1 MGPVTRPD
9 TTRTAAR
16 APSELDG
23 HATRPRL
30 SYRATAL
37 VRNPWWRSSTA
48 LVWIALLIVYVVW
61 GSTYLAIRVTV
72 ETMPPL
78 ISAGTRFLTAA
89 VLLAVALVVV
99 RRRLSTLRITRREFF
114 GAGTIG
120 ILLLTCGNGG
130 VVIGEQTV
138 PSALAALLVAS
149 VPLWVVVLRFTSGDR
164 PGWATLFGVLVG
176 FVGLAVLALPG
187 GSAGATS
194 AAITIGTVVILGASL
209 CWASGSFLS
218 ARLPLP
224 VDPFVT
230 AVWQM
235 AIGGTALWVLGVA
248 RGELAGT
255 DVLQDPF
262 GFLADISTRSWTALA
277 WLIVAGSVIAFTAY
291 AWLLQNASIS
301 LVSTYA
307 YVNPIVAVVL
317 GGLILD
323 EAVTTAI
330 LVGGAIVVLAV
341 VVVVSTERPR
351 EPDPE
356 PALSD
361 PLSTG
366 PLSTK
371 PLSTK

>member
-1 MGPVTRPD
+1 MGQVTRSD
-9 TTRTAAR
+9 TTRAAAR
-16 APSELDG
+16 TPPDVDG

-37 VRNPWWRSSTA
+37 VRHPWWQSSA
-48 LVWIALLIVYVVW
+48 AVVWVALLIVYVVW

-78 ISAGTRFLTAA
+78 VSAGTRFLAA
-89 VLLAVALVVV
+89 AALLAVALVVV
-99 RRRLSTLRITRREFF
+99 RRRLSMLRVTRRELL

-164 PGWATLFGVLVG
+164 PSWPTLLGVLVG

-187 GSAGATS
+187 GEQGAGS
-194 AAITIGTVVILGASL
+194 AAVTIGTVVILGAAL

-224 VDPFVT
+224 ADPFVT

-235 AIGGTALWVLGVA
+235 AIGGTVLWVLGVA

-255 DVLQDPF
+255 NVLQDPF
-262 GFLADISTRSWTALA
+262 GFLADISVRSWTALA

-317 GGLILD
+317 GALILD
-323 EAVTTAI
+323 EAVTRAI
-330 LVGGAIVVLAV
+330 LIGGAIVILAV
-341 VVVVSTERPR
+341 VVVVSTERPH

-356 PALSD
+356 PALSQ
-361 PLSTG
+361 

-371 PLSTK
+371 